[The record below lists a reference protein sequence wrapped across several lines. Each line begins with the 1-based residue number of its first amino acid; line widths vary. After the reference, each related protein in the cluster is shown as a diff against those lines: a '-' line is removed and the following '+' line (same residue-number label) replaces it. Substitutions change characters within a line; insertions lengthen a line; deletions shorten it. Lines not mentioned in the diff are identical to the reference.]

1 MTKKLLL
8 GKRWM
13 YWFRTWQLFVVHNLT
28 TGGWFLTEKLSCRR
42 ERKNDQVGNFW
53 ASGKWRLKPIQM
65 KSGGFG
71 VDLLCSLV
79 TIVLVS
85 GVAWPGISANKPRC
99 WQYKPTWNRWYRP
112 ACGLAGIDTLR
123 ENFSW
128 DWRAY
133 TKTVGLGL
141 NMNLN
146 GSCTIRAA
154 GNPDENLKEVKQ
166 KKKITVDR
174 TVETISVC
182 APDYDVDNG
191 TR

>member
-1 MTKKLLL
+1 
-8 GKRWM
+8 M

-42 ERKNDQVGNFW
+42 ERKNRSGWNFW

-99 WQYKPTWNRWYRP
+99 WQYKPTWNRWDRP

-146 GSCTIRAA
+146 GSLY
-154 GNPDENLKEVKQ
+154 NPCGRKSRWEFKGGKT
-166 KKKITVDR
+166 KKKNYCWSDCWNYF
-174 TVETISVC
+174 SLC
-182 APDYDVDNG
+182 
-191 TR
+191 TRLWRW